1 VIDPNQERSHSE
13 KVKPQFER
21 PLREGGA
28 LRGLRYET
36 PAFRVAYHFHA
47 EAEIILIE
55 SGCGR
60 RLVGDALEEFGPGD
74 LVLVESNV
82 PHSYHSHPDP
92 SLRGGIGRAAVA
104 QFYWEAILNWPAWK
118 GELHRLTRLRE
129 ASRTGVAFGPET
141 LQQMM
146 PAYERVIAGTGVRQ
160 LAALLE
166 VLDILAHARDQRP
179 IASELTLGPPDR
191 SQVERFER
199 VAAHVFAHF
208 REPITLEEAAR
219 LAHMSPS
226 AFSRFFKRTTRRS
239 FVRFVNELRVGF
251 AARLLLETDRT
262 VAEIAFES
270 GFRNLANFNR
280 RFRELR
286 GCAPMEFRRMSGAM

>member
-1 VIDPNQERSHSE
+1 M
-13 KVKPQFER
+13 
-21 PLREGGA
+21 REGGA
-28 LRGLRYET
+28 LRGHRYET
-36 PAFRVAYHFHA
+36 AAFQVAYHFHA

-55 SGCGR
+55 SGRGR

-74 LVLVESNV
+74 LVLLESNV
-82 PHSYHSHPDP
+82 PHSYHSHPD
-92 SLRGGIGRAAVA
+92 SALRGDIGRAAVS
-104 QFYWEAILNWPAWK
+104 QFHWEGILNWSVWG
-118 GELHRLTRLRE
+118 GELRQLTRLRE
-129 ASRTGVAFGPET
+129 ASRTGIAFGPGT
-141 LQQMM
+141 LQRIM
-146 PAYERVIAGTGVRQ
+146 PAFERVIVGKGVLQ

-166 VLDILAHARDQRP
+166 VLDIMAQAEDQRP
-179 IASELTLGPPDR
+179 IASELTLGPPDH
-191 SQVERFER
+191 SQMERFER

-208 REPITLEEAAR
+208 REPITLEEAAN

-262 VAEIAFES
+262 VAEIAAES

-286 GCAPMEFRRMSGAM
+286 GCAPTEFRRLTGA